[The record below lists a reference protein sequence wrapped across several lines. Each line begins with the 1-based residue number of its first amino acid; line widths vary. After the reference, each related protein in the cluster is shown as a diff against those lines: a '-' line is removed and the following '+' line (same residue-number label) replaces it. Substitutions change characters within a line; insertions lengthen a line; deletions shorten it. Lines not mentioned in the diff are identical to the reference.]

1 MKVMMEMYKII
12 FIIAVICFVLSFFN
26 RPKKMKLKNFNQADR
41 GHSLLSRLDKL
52 IGRNKYFYKTKEKYI
67 SKLQIINFKSYD
79 YNNFTILKYLTA
91 AGIVSISVLLV
102 LSRIIT
108 MWYAVITISFVTFY
122 IFIFF
127 GTSIIENKTDKIH
140 SQFPAALQCFLDEYI
155 IHKNIKNAINSSYSK
170 MPSEI
175 GSAFEMLARELSG
188 EKNYEV
194 SIKKFANELSYVWG
208 HSFAEI
214 LIMSYEGAGDITD
227 DLLTLNSMVSEEIT
241 AEEEEKS
248 SRYGN
253 KMTFLFVCAFGLI
266 GIIINLFTNDLARHL
281 YFYTST
287 GNMLIAVW
295 LIILI
300 AGISYISLSEKGR

>member
-1 MKVMMEMYKII
+1 MKMYKII
-12 FIIAVICFVLSFFN
+12 LIIAVICLALSLLN

-41 GHSLLSRLDKL
+41 EHILLSRLDKL
-52 IGRNKYFYKTKEKYI
+52 MSKNKYLYKTKEKYI

-91 AGIVSISVLLV
+91 AGIVSILVLFV

-108 MWYAVITISFVTFY
+108 MWYAVITISFATFY
-122 IFIFF
+122 IFLLF
-127 GTSIIENKTDKIH
+127 GTSIVENKTDKIH

-155 IHKNIKNAINSSYSK
+155 IHKNIKSAINSSYSK
-170 MPSEI
+170 MPPEI
-175 GSAFEMLARELSG
+175 GGAFEMLARELSG

-194 SIKKFANELSYVWG
+194 SIKKFANELSYIWG

-214 LIMSYEGAGDITD
+214 LLMSYEGSGDITD

-241 AEEEEKS
+241 ADEEEKS

-253 KMTFLFVCAFGLI
+253 KMTFILINAATLI
-266 GIIINLFTNDLARHL
+266 GIVINLTKNDLSKHL
-281 YFYTST
+281 YFYTNT
-287 GNMLIAVW
+287 GNALFAAWMLILVAGFT
-295 LIILI
+295 IIS
-300 AGISYISLSEKGR
+300 ISERGR